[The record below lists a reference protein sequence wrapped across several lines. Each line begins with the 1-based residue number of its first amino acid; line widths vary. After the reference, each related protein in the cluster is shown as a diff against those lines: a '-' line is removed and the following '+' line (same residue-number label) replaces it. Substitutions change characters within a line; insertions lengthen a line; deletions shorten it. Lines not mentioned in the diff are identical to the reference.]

1 MRATMH
7 PYRRQIL
14 QRITNDRNGNLEFV
28 RQLDRPGQR
37 WIEEQR
43 EMLNVRGKNRRR
55 MVLELTFAI
64 RRVEAT
70 LPQEILATGAELLVQ
85 SGTVPNEAVE
95 VIARLRNRWK
105 IQHTVMIWHAKVKRA
120 GLGEFLLPPRD
131 YARLCAAEDM
141 QIYRSMGLIAFFRI
155 EIASYRLLPRRLRNS
170 DYARMRE
177 LRRKTRNL
185 DSEGRRCVVQ

>member
-1 MRATMH
+1 MRTTMH
-7 PYRRQIL
+7 PFRRQIL

-28 RQLDRPGQR
+28 RQLDRPGQQ

-85 SGTVPNEAVE
+85 SKTVPSETVE
-95 VIARLRNRWK
+95 VVARLRNRWK

-155 EIASYRLLPRRLRNS
+155 EIASCRLPPRRLKSS
-170 DYARMRE
+170 DYVRMRE
-177 LRRKTRNL
+177 LRRKMRSL